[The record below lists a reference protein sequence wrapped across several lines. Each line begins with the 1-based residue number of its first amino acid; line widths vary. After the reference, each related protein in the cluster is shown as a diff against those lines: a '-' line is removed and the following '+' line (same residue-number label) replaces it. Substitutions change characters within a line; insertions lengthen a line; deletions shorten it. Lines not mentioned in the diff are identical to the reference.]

1 MRSHRVPKKAKPSA
15 AILLSSVNAVN
26 PRLALYTRYASGLL
40 AASIIVVKYSSQ
52 VVNVQRA
59 TTTDGNRYGGC

>member
-1 MRSHRVPKKAKPSA
+1 MPKKAKPSA

-40 AASIIVVKYSSQ
+40 AASIIVKYSSQ